1 MLQRTDSSSC
11 LQAVHDR
18 HHNIHQN
25 HIKTSCFG
33 FRKFLNCL
41 GSIPCFFR
49 FRPCFRQIK
58 FGNFHINFVVLHHQ
72 DLHSGCISLFRLLP
86 LPIAASRIIEKKRKL
101 KCEGR
106 SLSRHAFHLNRTVH
120 TFDQALDNRHA
131 KTASLILCP
140 RICLFLCKGLKQLI
154 FYKFFLHANAGV
166 RNPKLIKSLLSIAGK
181 LFCIGI
187 NPAARLIVFDCIA
200 QKIDHDL
207 AQMQRVSDQS
217 CMPNSFSVS
226 VMPDSGFLQLGFHQ
240 RGSLGHEL
248 FQIKG
253 FHHSF
258 FLLCLNAP
266 HVQNIIDQR
275 QQMSGGQLDLS
286 KTFLDPFPVIH
297 VPSDDLQ
304 HTHHTI
310 DRCLDI
316 MAHTV

>member
-1 MLQRTDSSSC
+1 
-11 LQAVHDR
+11 
-18 HHNIHQN
+18 
-25 HIKTSCFG
+25 
-33 FRKFLNCL
+33 
-41 GSIPCFFR
+41 
-49 FRPCFRQIK
+49 
-58 FGNFHINFVVLHHQ
+58 
-72 DLHSGCISLFRLLP
+72 
-86 LPIAASRIIEKKRKL
+86 
-101 KCEGR
+101 
-106 SLSRHAFHLNRTVH
+106 
-120 TFDQALDNRHA
+120 
-131 KTASLILCP
+131 
-140 RICLFLCKGLKQLI
+140 
-154 FYKFFLHANAGV
+154 
-166 RNPKLIKSLLSIAGK
+166 
-181 LFCIGI
+181 
-187 NPAARLIVFDCIA
+187 
-200 QKIDHDL
+200 
-207 AQMQRVSDQS
+207 MQRVSDQS

-240 RGSLGHEL
+240 RGSLGHQML
-248 FQIKG
+248 QIKG